1 MIDHLIVLRLWSIVS
16 VSLRVNSK
24 SREKVKKMKYT
35 INEVADKFSL
45 SAHTLRYY
53 DKEGLLPFISRDKS
67 GNRVF
72 TELDLIWVAL
82 ICCLKNTGMPIKEI
96 KQYSDW
102 CTQGSRTIDERKAML
117 IAHRSQVL
125 KQIEDMKKDL
135 ELIDSKIA
143 TYEDPELARRMDE
156 HLEKTTTEN

>member
-1 MIDHLIVLRLWSIVS
+1 
-16 VSLRVNSK
+16 
-24 SREKVKKMKYT
+24 
-35 INEVADKFSL
+35 
-45 SAHTLRYY
+45 
-53 DKEGLLPFISRDKS
+53 
-67 GNRVF
+67 
-72 TELDLIWVAL
+72 LDLIWVAL

-125 KQIEDMKKDL
+125 KQIEDLKKDL